1 MSCKPHTTRT
11 EVVDKRIWS
20 ELFQLTAEYKAVNL
34 GQGFPDLPP
43 ASFVQEALFNAV
55 NGGFHMHQYT
65 RSLGHPPL
73 VKILAKFFGRVLGQE
88 IDPMKDILVTM
99 GAYQAVFCAVQA
111 LVYEGDE
118 VIIVEPSYHCYE
130 PMTLMAGGKVV
141 HVPLKPQKVTGPTG
155 SSADWVLCSEE
166 LTSKF
171 NSHTKAIII
180 NNPSNPLGKVFQRE
194 ELQMIA
200 DLCIKHDVIC
210 ISDEVY
216 EWLTYDGAQH
226 IKIATLPGMWERTVT
241 IGTAGKSFG
250 VTGWKV
256 GWAIGPGHILEHLQK
271 IHQKSICHCPTPTQE
286 AVAVCFQMEY
296 DTFGTEESYFRQLR
310 TQLQAKR
317 LRLAECL
324 RSVGL
329 QPFVPDGGYFIIT
342 DISNLKVDLNDPS
355 TKDEPYD
362 YRFTKWLIKEKGLS
376 TIPVSGFC
384 SPEHREDFQKY
395 IRLCFVKDDSTLEAA
410 EDILRKWKDEKIQD
424 SDSV

>member
-141 HVPLKPQKVTGPTG
+141 HVPLKP
-155 SSADWVLCSEE
+155 
-166 LTSKF
+166 
-171 NSHTKAIII
+171 
-180 NNPSNPLGKVFQRE
+180 VFQRE